1 MPSLGSASQPA
12 FAVTHHT
19 LTSSSPHSSRT
30 VICRPCPKPCSLFAQ
45 SPSSTAYWSNL
56 NFSRELS
63 FSSSNLELTLVTS
76 LFLARWVRAVTCSRA
91 ARIWVLAQRS
101 ASASAKRD
109 FSDRPGHIPTPPVSN
124 AHLQRSD
131 ACGGS
136 RWLACSAPQFL
147 VASYWPRPVGR
158 AGLAAPSVIAFT
170 NKSQWEGLLA
180 HLWNVDSRTY
190 QTS

>member
-1 MPSLGSASQPA
+1 MLSLYSANQPISTG
-12 FAVTHHT
+12 VTRT
-19 LTSSSPHSSRT
+19 LPSSSPQTSQT
-30 VICRPCPKPCSLFAQ
+30 LICLPFPKPCSPSAQ
-45 SPSSTAYWSNL
+45 WPTSFEYWLNL
-56 NFSRELS
+56 KFFPEPNL
-63 FSSSNLELTLVTS
+63 SSSNRELTPATS
-76 LFLARWVRAVTCSRA
+76 QSSSRWVTAVICTDVA
-91 ARIWVLAQRS
+91 LIWVPVQRS
-101 ASASAKRD
+101 TSASAKRD
-109 FSDRPGHIPTPPVSN
+109 FADRLAHRPTPLVSN